1 VRARASHTNSAM
13 LKGYLPEGATVK
25 GLDVNAIIERLI
37 EGGVARVVALGAG
50 AARPLGEGRVWVTD
64 TAGATATYFDL
75 ASLTKPMTALAI
87 GWSGLDVGA
96 PLGVLVEEARGTAS
110 ADVPL
115 ELFLAHRAGL
125 EAHLP
130 LFAPLLTGDA
140 VDVTASLRQAA
151 AARRPEAQG
160 PVPTEGFAPVYSD
173 LGYML
178 AGVALARHAGTRDA
192 GEAIER
198 LVVARLG
205 LADVLGTS
213 RALAERVPDFESR
226 VAPTEEVP
234 WRGGAVR
241 GEVHDENAWALTA
254 RGGSG
259 HAGMFGTVLGVLG
272 FGTAAHDAVSAD
284 ARLAWMTR
292 ARPGG
297 TLLAGWDGKS
307 AEGSSAGTRMGP
319 RTFGHLG
326 FTGTSVWIDPDART
340 VVTLLT
346 NRVHPTRENILIRA
360 ERPGVHDALFERA
373 LALRSPTDRS
383 RS

>member
-1 VRARASHTNSAM
+1 MRARASHTNSAM

-50 AARPLGEGRVWVTD
+50 AARRALEGRVWVTD

-75 ASLTKPMTALAI
+75 ASLTKPMTALAV
-87 GWSGLDVGA
+87 GWSGLDVRA
-96 PLGVLVEEARGTAS
+96 PLGSLVAEARGTAS

-115 ELFLAHRAGL
+115 ELLLAHRAGL

-130 LFAPLLTGDA
+130 LFAPLLAGET
-140 VDVTASLRQAA
+140 VDVGASLARAA
-151 AARRPEAQG
+151 DARRADAAG
-160 PVPTEGFAPVYSD
+160 PAPTDGFAPVYSD

-178 AGVALARHAGTRDA
+178 AGAALARHAGTSDA

-198 LVVARLG
+198 IVVERLG

-213 RALAERVPDFESR
+213 RALAARVAAFDSH

-241 GEVHDENAWALTA
+241 AEVHDENAWALTG

-259 HAGMFGTVLGVLG
+259 HAGMFGTVAGVLA
-272 FGTAAHDAVSAD
+272 FGAAALEAVTD
-284 ARLAWMTR
+284 DPRLSWMTR
-292 ARPGG
+292 PRPGG
-297 TLLAGWDGKS
+297 TLLAGWDAKS
-307 AEGSSAGTRMGP
+307 EEGSSAGTRMGP
-319 RTFGHLG
+319 RSFGHLG

-360 ERPGVHDALFERA
+360 ARPGVHDALFERA
-373 LALRSPTDRS
+373 LGLR
-383 RS
+383 